1 MWIICLEDV
10 MIFLLMICLYLIL
23 CFKFNEFILKGC
35 MGVFG
40 IYMCIYD
47 YVSLSVKMNL
57 FELVINC

>member
-1 MWIICLEDV
+1 
-10 MIFLLMICLYLIL
+10 MIFLLMICLYLVL
-23 CFKFNEFILKGC
+23 YFKFNEFILKGC

-40 IYMCIYD
+40 IYMCIYN